1 MTTANKA
8 VNTEKTG
15 AEEAINGCYL
25 IIMEKDETVVL
36 K

>member
-8 VNTEKTG
+8 VNTEKT
-15 AEEAINGCYL
+15 AEEEINGCYL